1 MSAASLPILPREL
14 GDDFPLGDEETVLDL
29 RLECESAA
37 RGTRPWL
44 ILKAS
49 VCLSVSTLPSK
60 I

>member
-14 GDDFPLGDEETVLDL
+14 GDDFPLGDEEAALDL
-29 RLECESAA
+29 RLESAA

-49 VCLSVSTLPSK
+49 VCLSVSTLLYQV
-60 I
+60 